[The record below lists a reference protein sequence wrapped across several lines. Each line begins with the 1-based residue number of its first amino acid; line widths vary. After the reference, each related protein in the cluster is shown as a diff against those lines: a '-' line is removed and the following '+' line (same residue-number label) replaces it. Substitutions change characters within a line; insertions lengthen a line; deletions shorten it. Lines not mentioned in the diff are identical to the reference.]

1 MSEENKQESK
11 GLGDSIKKVT
21 ETLGIKQCSK
31 CKKRQEALNKMFPYK
46 TKQHQKNHQQMIRKS
61 RRTAGSIINALRKRG
76 SEKD

>member
-1 MSEENKQESK
+1 MSEDNKQESK

-46 TKQHQKNHQQMIRKS
+46 TKQQIAANRIRPTTS
-61 RRTAGSIINALRKRG
+61 LTGL
-76 SEKD
+76 